1 MRTVREGLCGS
12 RFARRNWSTRRCPLE
27 SPMTARGMLFPVAY
41 CVPLLIFGG
50 VPLSVAYCVPL
61 VAGCVPLS
69 VAYCVPLVA
78 YCVPLVAYCVPLVA
92 YCVPPLVAYCV
103 PLSGAGVGDGLRRGE
118 TAGAGCGWAGGS
130 DGFCLSN
137 CSSRLTGRVS
147 IVRLP
152 RRQ

>member
-27 SPMTARGMLFPVAY
+27 SSMTARGMLFPVAY

-50 VPLSVAYCVPL
+50 VPLSGAYCVPL
-61 VAGCVPLS
+61 VAGCVP
-69 VAYCVPLVA
+69 PLVA
-78 YCVPLVAYCVPLVA
+78 YCVPLVAG
-92 YCVPPLVAYCV
+92 CVPPLVAYCV
-103 PLSGAGVGDGLRRGE
+103 PLSGARVGDRLRRGE

-137 CSSRLTGRVS
+137 CSNRLTGGVS

>member
-50 VPLSVAYCVPL
+50 VPLSVAHCVPL

-69 VAYCVPLVA
+69 GAYCVPLVA
-78 YCVPLVAYCVPLVA
+78 GCVPPLVAYCVPLVA

-103 PLSGAGVGDGLRRGE
+103 PLSGAGVGDRLRRGE
-118 TAGAGCGWAGGS
+118 K
-130 DGFCLSN
+130 
-137 CSSRLTGRVS
+137 
-147 IVRLP
+147 
-152 RRQ
+152 

>member
-61 VAGCVPLS
+61 VAGCVPL
-69 VAYCVPLVA
+69 VAG
-78 YCVPLVAYCVPLVA
+78 
-92 YCVPPLVAYCV
+92 CVPPLVAYCV
-103 PLSGAGVGDGLRRGE
+103 PLSGAGVGDRLRRGE
-118 TAGAGCGWAGGS
+118 TAGVGCGWAGGS

-137 CSSRLTGRVS
+137 CSSRLTGGVS